1 MLQIFFSAYHGMEI
15 GEGSEAS
22 RDVSLHAV
30 SVRDLE
36 IWRPW
41 PCQLMSQSSAAQEIG
56 ITDSTGKTRRDLS
69 AMSAG
74 VAAGAGCKWTFV

>member
-1 MLQIFFSAYHGMEI
+1 MEI
-15 GEGSEAS
+15 EEGSEAS

-36 IWRPW
+36 TWRLW
-41 PCQLMSQSSAAQEIG
+41 PLSVDVCQSSAAQEIG

-74 VAAGAGCKWTFV
+74 VVVGAG